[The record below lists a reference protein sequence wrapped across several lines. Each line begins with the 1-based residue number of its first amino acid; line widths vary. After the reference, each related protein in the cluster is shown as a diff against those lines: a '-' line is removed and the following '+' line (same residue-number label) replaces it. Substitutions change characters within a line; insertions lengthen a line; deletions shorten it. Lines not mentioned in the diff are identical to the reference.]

1 MHREISHTDP
11 TFEPD
16 SPLPLYLFTGL
27 LAVLLGLDLGPRL
40 AVCLGNPA
48 LAPWPAD
55 LGGYRFALIAA
66 VLGAARVLYGSLS
79 GLFDGKLGADVPLA
93 IASLAALFMNEPLVA
108 AEVVFVGLIGE
119 CLEAFTFARTQ
130 RAVRRIV
137 EVFPR

>member
-40 AVCLGNPA
+40 ALWLGNPG

-55 LGGYRFALIAA
+55 LGGYRFAQIAA
-66 VLGAARVLYGSLS
+66 ILGAARVLYGVVQHLPA
-79 GLFDGKLGADVPLA
+79 GKVAAALA
-93 IASLAALFMNEPLVA
+93 LAFPCLAAIVLNEPLIA
-108 AEVVFVGLIGE
+108 AEVVFIGMIGE
-119 CLEAFTFARTQ
+119 C
-130 RAVRRIV
+130 
-137 EVFPR
+137 